1 MQTPVNMDNTILQQ
15 SLTFLYSVIFI
26 LTAVGFGSFILS
38 RSRIVFDSSAE
49 KIFFCSGVGFLT
61 IGYSVF
67 ILGLLQ
73 LFSPAPLY
81 TFLILLV
88 IPSLTGLFHLR
99 KGISEPAQT
108 QPQSQWDRATAP
120 ILVIGLTCG
129 LLLVLTPETGKDAL
143 IYHLAVPKLFLKH
156 GGIYFIQGNIFSH
169 YPLHS
174 EMLLLVGLF
183 LRGDVMAK
191 CMHFVALLLVLLGMY
206 QFSRRPFLENSF
218 PLLSLAVF
226 YTIPSVF
233 ITSAMAYNDLFVTFY
248 SMGAVFAF
256 FNWFHRGETGWLIMC
271 GVFSGTAVASKY
283 TCLVL
288 PLLGCLGV
296 LWSARR
302 NNTSYR
308 DTLLFL
314 FLYLSTVLVVGSPF
328 YLKNWIMTGNPVYP
342 FFYDIFGGRGWDREQ
357 ARFYDFF
364 VQNLGMGRDFTD
376 YILLPWNLSF
386 RAEINSPRFD
396 GILGPIFLLT
406 LPFALGMRHIGITMK
421 IILAYCMITF
431 LFWSSTA
438 QQMRYLIPV
447 FPFLAILT
455 GVILTYY
462 RNKRF
467 IFGMLVLLISLSVTF
482 NLYHISR
489 DMLRIRPVGVV
500 IGRESTEAFMHRM
513 LPSYSI
519 FQYANKNLPGD
530 SKIFLI
536 YMKNLT
542 YLCDHD
548 CYSDSMFESYTM
560 QKIISSSTSSD
571 MIRQKLKAWGF
582 THILYDHTYVYG
594 SPSTFSPEEKSLFLN
609 FQRQY
614 LSAVAVKEPYY
625 LFRIE

>member
-1 MQTPVNMDNTILQQ
+1 MELILYFLKNGMECFNIDLPSEFVQYFNEAAHVRSLELMGQVGIDIYRCVHVLGTMCTVKDDNGIFNAFDTG
-15 SLTFLYSVIFI
+15 FLYIN
-26 LTAVGFGSFILS
+26 
-38 RSRIVFDSSAE
+38 
-49 KIFFCSGVGFLT
+49 
-61 IGYSVF
+61 
-67 ILGLLQ
+67 
-73 LFSPAPLY
+73 FSQ
-81 TFLILLV
+81 V
-88 IPSLTGLFHLR
+88 
-99 KGISEPAQT
+99 
-108 QPQSQWDRATAP
+108 
-120 ILVIGLTCG
+120 
-129 LLLVLTPETGKDAL
+129 
-143 IYHLAVPKLFLKH
+143 
-156 GGIYFIQGNIFSH
+156 
-169 YPLHS
+169 
-174 EMLLLVGLF
+174 
-183 LRGDVMAK
+183 
-191 CMHFVALLLVLLGMY
+191 
-206 QFSRRPFLENSF
+206 
-218 PLLSLAVF
+218 
-226 YTIPSVF
+226 
-233 ITSAMAYNDLFVTFY
+233 
-248 SMGAVFAF
+248 
-256 FNWFHRGETGWLIMC
+256 
-271 GVFSGTAVASKY
+271 
-283 TCLVL
+283 
-288 PLLGCLGV
+288 
-296 LWSARR
+296 
-302 NNTSYR
+302 
-308 DTLLFL
+308 
-314 FLYLSTVLVVGSPF
+314 
-328 YLKNWIMTGNPVYP
+328 
-342 FFYDIFGGRGWDREQ
+342 
-357 ARFYDFF
+357 
-364 VQNLGMGRDFTD
+364 
-376 YILLPWNLSF
+376 
-386 RAEINSPRFD
+386 
-396 GILGPIFLLT
+396 FLLT